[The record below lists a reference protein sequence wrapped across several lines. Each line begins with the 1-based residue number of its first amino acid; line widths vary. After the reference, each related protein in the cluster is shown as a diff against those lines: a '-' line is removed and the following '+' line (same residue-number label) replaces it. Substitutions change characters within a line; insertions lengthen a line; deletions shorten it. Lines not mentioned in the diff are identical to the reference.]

1 MQHCDPDELALA
13 ALGEQPSPECAA
25 HLTDC
30 AECEREVTSL
40 RRSVDV
46 LAVPALATPRQAVA
60 PPPQVWA
67 AIAAAT
73 GVAVSPRPA
82 EVEAGLA
89 REIPMPRPAQAE
101 TATAGTVDPEPAGS
115 TVLPFRPRSAGRP
128 ASRWLPLAAAVLVG
142 GVIGAGAVAVTQ
154 DGAGGAVVA
163 QAGLDPLPEQIAS
176 GTAEVRDRG
185 GVRELQVDLDVPAL
199 DDAYYEVWLLQA
211 DAQRMVPVG
220 IVQQGATVLPLPDGI
235 DLAAYP
241 LVDVS
246 VEPLDGDPTHSGVSV
261 VRGELST

>member
-30 AECEREVTSL
+30 AECEQEVASL

-46 LAVPALATPRQAVA
+46 LAVPALAAPSQAMA

-73 GVAVSPRPA
+73 GVTVSPRPA
-82 EVEAGLA
+82 EIEAGLS
-89 REIPMPRPAQAE
+89 REVPMPGPTEVETDVPGSTDSTPAGATVMPFRSRSARRPA
-101 TATAGTVDPEPAGS
+101 T
-115 TVLPFRPRSAGRP
+115 
-128 ASRWLPLAAAVLVG
+128 RWLPLAAAVLVG
-142 GVIGAGAVAVTQ
+142 GLIGAGAVAVTQ
-154 DGAGGAVVA
+154 DGPGGAVVA

-176 GTAEVRDRG
+176 GNAEVRERG
-185 GVRELQVDLDVPAL
+185 GIRELQVDLDVPAL
-199 DDAYYEVWLLQA
+199 QDAYYEVWLLQA

-220 IVQQGATVLPLPDGI
+220 IVRQGATVLRLPDGI

>member
-13 ALGEQPSPECAA
+13 ALGEQPAPECAA
-25 HLTDC
+25 HLGDC
-30 AECEREVTSL
+30 AECEREVASL
-40 RRSVDV
+40 RRSVAV

-82 EVEAGLA
+82 EIEAGLS
-89 REIPMPRPAQAE
+89 REVPMPRSTEVE
-101 TATAGTVDPEPAGS
+101 TAVPEPAGS
-115 TVLPFRPRSAGRP
+115 TVLPFRPRSARGP
-128 ASRWLPLAAAVLVG
+128 AARWLPLAAAVLVG
-142 GVIGAGAVAVTQ
+142 GLIGAGAVAVTQ

-163 QAGLDPLPEQIAS
+163 QAGLDPLPEQVAS
-176 GTAEVRDRG
+176 GTAEVRERG

-220 IVQQGATVLPLPDGI
+220 IVQQGATVLRLPDGI

-261 VRGELST
+261 VRGELAT